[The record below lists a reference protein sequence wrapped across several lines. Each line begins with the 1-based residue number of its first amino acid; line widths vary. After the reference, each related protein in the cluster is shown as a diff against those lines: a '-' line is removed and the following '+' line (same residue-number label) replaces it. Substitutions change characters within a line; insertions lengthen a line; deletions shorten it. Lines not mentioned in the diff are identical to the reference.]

1 MLSTT
6 DYNTRSR
13 KDLTVKNNNLT
24 YSLRRNSPSCISLNV
39 LLDNWM
45 LEGCLLLLE
54 KTFGFRRNSVLQA
67 IHMAKSQKKF
77 TSHQL
82 LTSTA
87 WSVSLGKHDQA
98 FISLSDHSW
107 VLFGNWEM
115 FLFHLQQEFVNKGG
129 EIYIVGNLKIVKT
142 IQFCMLLQILSNSY
156 ALIGY
161 RVSSVEMSRKWITL
175 VS

>member
-6 DYNTRSR
+6 DYNTRRSR

-24 YSLRRNSPSCISLNV
+24 YSLRRNSLFCISLNV

-54 KTFGFRRNSVLQA
+54 KTFGFRGNSVLQA

-82 LTSTA
+82 LTNTA
-87 WSVSLGKHDQA
+87 
-98 FISLSDHSW
+98 
-107 VLFGNWEM
+107 
-115 FLFHLQQEFVNKGG
+115 
-129 EIYIVGNLKIVKT
+129 
-142 IQFCMLLQILSNSY
+142 
-156 ALIGY
+156 
-161 RVSSVEMSRKWITL
+161 
-175 VS
+175 